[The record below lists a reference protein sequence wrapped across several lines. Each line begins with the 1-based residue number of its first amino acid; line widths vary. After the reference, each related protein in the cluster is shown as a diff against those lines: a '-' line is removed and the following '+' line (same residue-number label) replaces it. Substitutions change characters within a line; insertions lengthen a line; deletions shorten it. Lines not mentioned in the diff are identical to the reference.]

1 MIKII
6 KRIGFVLVFILAI
19 VANSCTKH
27 VPSVP
32 ILIDMNGFGGIS
44 GASDFK
50 DELEQ
55 KLRKYGF
62 LITTDVSAPYRLKVY
77 DLYNYSYSFVESAP
91 YDDCSSSSYY
101 MTGYEY
107 GIQVSLIYKDS
118 KIIEEWDSSRSK
130 EDELVEKNEYSDC
143 KTYKIREP
151 LPLDGAFFRQRAVD
165 IAKRSANLVAKEY

>member
-6 KRIGFVLVFILAI
+6 KKTGFLFVFLLAI
-19 VANSCTKH
+19 ITNSCTKH

-32 ILIDMNGFGGIS
+32 ILIDMNGFS
-44 GASDFK
+44 NVKSASDFK

-62 LITTDVSAPYRLKVY
+62 VITNDISAPYRLKVH
-77 DLYNYSYSFVESAP
+77 DLYNYSYSFVENAP
-91 YDDCSSSSYY
+91 YDDCSNGNYY

-107 GIQVSLIYKDS
+107 GIKVSLIYKDS
-118 KIIEEWDSSRSK
+118 KIVEEWNSSRSK
-130 EDELVEKNEYSDC
+130 EDELVEKDEYGDC

-151 LPLDGAFFRQRAVD
+151 LLLDGAFFRQRAVD